1 MKVMNFSE
9 ANCHQCYKCVRTCKV
24 KAIKI
29 EDNQAHIIADKCIAC
44 GQCFA
49 SCPQNARNI
58 HSDVGFVKKLINSQ
72 EKVTLSVA
80 PSFRG
85 FYESSDRF
93 TTALRRLGFSK
104 VEETAVGADITSK
117 LYRDYIRESRDDLF
131 ITTCCPSVV
140 LLIEKYFPE
149 VIPYV
154 IPYMSP
160 MMAHGNTIKR
170 EDPKERV
177 VFLGPCISKKCESL
191 TKKHAET
198 IDAVLT
204 FDEVSQWLALD
215 GIDYHL
221 EEESKCDRYG
231 SASGSSYPVVGGIL
245 DGIKD
250 VLEERKLTH
259 MRVDGVDECMEIFQE
274 IINGNL
280 RGACIEVSACRKSCL
295 GGPSGSRTGSSAFSR
310 VQKLKKYLQKQEA
323 VAPEKTIDLSTI
335 ENHHYSTS
343 FADKKIVEELPSEKE
358 IRDILISLEKRSI
371 EDELNCGGCGYET
384 CREKAISIYKGMSHA
399 DMCIHYVKKCSERIS
414 NEIFENSPN
423 AILILDG
430 EKRIVES
437 NMAFSRFF
445 GLAPFELKGHPLD
458 NFEFLNKVRSLVER
472 KENILWEKVS
482 FTRDNLHMMVSVIP
496 MDSREDTLLIFTDV
510 TKEVMRKEEIRELK
524 EKTLEITQEVIE
536 KQMRVVQEIAG
547 LLGETTAETKVALN
561 KVKDVFNKEES
572 L

>member
-58 HSDVGFVKKLINSQ
+58 HSDVDFVKKLIKS
-72 EKVTLSVA
+72 EEEVTLSIA

-85 FYESSDRF
+85 FYKESERF
-93 TTALRRLGFSK
+93 TTALRKLGFSK
-104 VEETAVGADITSK
+104 VEETALGADITSK
-117 LYRDYIRESRDDLF
+117 LYRDYIRESSEDIF

-149 VIPYV
+149 VIPHV

-160 MMAHGNTIKR
+160 MMAHGKTIKM
-170 EDPKERV
+170 ENPQEKV

-215 GIDYHL
+215 GIDYHQ
-221 EEESKCDRYG
+221 EEAGECDRYG
-231 SASGSSYPVVGGIL
+231 SSWGSSYPVVGGIL
-245 DGIKD
+245 EGIRD
-250 VLEERKLTH
+250 VLEEKKLTH
-259 MRVDGVDECMEIFQE
+259 MRVDGVDECMEIFEE
-274 IINGNL
+274 IIEGNL
-280 RGACIEVSACRKSCL
+280 KGVCVEVSACRKSCL
-295 GGPSGSRTGSSAFSR
+295 GGPSGSRVGSSAFSR
-310 VQKLKKYLQKQEA
+310 VQRLKKYLQEERTID
-323 VAPEKTIDLSTI
+323 PEKTIDLSTI
-335 ENHHYSTS
+335 ENECYATS
-343 FADKKIVEELPSEKE
+343 FTDKKIEEELPTKEE
-358 IRDILISLEKRSI
+358 IRDILISLEKRTI

-384 CREKAISIYKGMSHA
+384 CREKAVSIYKGMSHA

-445 GLAPFELKGHPLD
+445 GLAPFELKDLPLD
-458 NFEFLNKVRSLVER
+458 NFDFLDGVRALVER
-472 KENILWEKVS
+472 KENILWERVS
-482 FTRDNLHMMVSVIP
+482 FAKDNLHMMVSVIP
-496 MDSREDTLLIFTDV
+496 MDSREDTLLVFTDV
-510 TKEVMRKEEIRELK
+510 TKDVMRKEEIRELK

>member
-58 HSDVGFVKKLINSQ
+58 HSDVQFVKNLIKSDK
-72 EKVTLSVA
+72 EVTLSIA

-85 FYESSDRF
+85 FYKDSERF
-93 TTALRRLGFSK
+93 VTALKKVGFSR

-117 LYRDYIRESRDDLF
+117 LYRDYIRKSEQDIF

-149 VIPYV
+149 IIPHV

-160 MMAHGNTIKR
+160 MMVHGKTIKR
-170 EDPKERV
+170 RNPREKV

-191 TKKHAET
+191 TKKHADT

-204 FDEVSQWLALD
+204 FDEVSKWLTLD
-215 GIDYHL
+215 EIDYL
-221 EEESKCDRYG
+221 QEEAGECDRYG
-231 SASGSSYPVVGGIL
+231 STSGSSYPVVGGIL
-245 DGIKD
+245 EGIKD

-259 MRVDGVDECMEIFQE
+259 MRVDGVDECVEIFQE
-274 IINGNL
+274 IIEGNL
-280 RGACIEVSACRKSCL
+280 KGVCVEVSACRKSCL
-295 GGPSGSRTGSSAFSR
+295 GGPSGSRVGSSAFSR
-310 VQKLKKYLQKQEA
+310 VQRLKKYLQEKR
-323 VAPEKTIDLSTI
+323 VIDLEKTIDLNTI
-335 ENHHYSTS
+335 ENHCYSTT
-343 FADKKIVEELPSEKE
+343 FTDKKIDEDLPSEGE
-358 IRDILISLEKRSI
+358 IKDILISLEKKTI

-384 CREKAISIYKGMSHA
+384 CREKAVSIYKGMSHA

-430 EKRIVES
+430 DNRIVES

-445 GLAPFELKGHPLD
+445 GLAPFELKDLPLD
-458 NFEFLNKVRSLVER
+458 NFEFLRGVKNLVER
-472 KENILWEKVS
+472 KENILWERIS
-482 FTRDNLHMMVSVIP
+482 FAKDNLHMMVSVIP
-496 MDSREDTLLIFTDV
+496 MDSRDNSLLVFTDV
-510 TKEVMRKEEIRELK
+510 TKDVMRKEEIRELK